1 MDYAWGRSDREPI
14 ARREGSMAS
23 MNGKRDAVSNRKVRF
38 TAPYELEYESEELS
52 PSELGSRQV
61 LVRTSRSL
69 FSPGTELALYT
80 GTHVGLGDPANTFA
94 KYPFYPGYASVG
106 VVIAAGDEAGGVRP
120 GDIVYADGRHAAYY
134 VQNVHERSILH
145 RVPDGVLPE
154 RAVFARLAAI
164 SAASVVQAQV
174 KIGTKVAVFGM
185 GLVGNFAAQLFGLLG
200 AEVAAID
207 PMPMRLDIAKACG
220 IPHAVCND
228 GGTDVKE
235 ALRAIWGAEPDIVVE
250 ATGVPELVNSAM
262 ELVRIHGQVVLLGST
277 RGMLT
282 TDIYKLLFCKC
293 ISVVGAHESGQG
305 RHGQPTRHDITR
317 YVLRMIA
324 QGALRTDPLLTH
336 TLPADQAKEAY
347 ELLLHRKNEALGV
360 QLKWD

>member
-1 MDYAWGRSDREPI
+1 MSDKQ
-14 ARREGSMAS
+14 ST
-23 MNGKRDAVSNRKVRF
+23 VSNRKVRF
-38 TAPYELEYESEELS
+38 TAPYELAYESEELS
-52 PSELGSRQV
+52 PSAIGSRQV
-61 LVRTSRSL
+61 LVKTSRSL

-80 GTHVGLGDPANTFA
+80 GTHVGLADPANTFA

-106 VVIAAGDEAGGVRP
+106 EVIAAGGEAGGVQP
-120 GDIVYADGRHAAYY
+120 GDIVYSDGRHAAYY

-174 KIGTKVAVFGM
+174 KLGTKVAVYGM
-185 GLVGNFAAQLFGLLG
+185 GLVGNLAAQLFGLLG

-207 PMPMRLDIAKACG
+207 PVPMRLGVAKACG
-220 IPHAVCND
+220 IPHAVNND
-228 GGTDVKE
+228 GGADVKE
-235 ALRAIWGAEPDIVVE
+235 QLRAIWGAEPDIVVE

-282 TDIYKLLFCKC
+282 TDVYKLLFCKC

-305 RHGQPTRHDITR
+305 RHGLPTRHDITR

-336 TLPADQAKEAY
+336 TLPAERADEAY